1 VGEWIKNG
9 MAPHQIYEY
18 FATGRGTD
26 LLDDAQTAT
35 RLEWELEDGRANLI
49 RKQGELIR
57 GGWQGAASEGAFGAA
72 QPLAESALHGAD
84 ALSRAED
91 LLDRQ
96 SGSFHRAANSVK
108 PVPTEP
114 PKLEMND
121 TMLPFTDYD
130 KDVTSYQADAQHN
143 IDVYRGYDGASHYN
157 QTNMPSTYST
167 VNHAGGNISVTASDG
182 RPDDTGDYIDS
193 TDYQPPRGDDDF
205 SERRDP
211 GSAPVSEPLPDRQQP
226 QQTTPTD
233 FGQPS
238 ITTPGNLPSTFQP
251 TPTGPTPGGLVA
263 GLPVG
268 GFTGSGPGGGT
279 GGPGARGGTFGGQG
293 GPGSSGRGPG
303 SAGPRGGVLGAGPGV
318 GALAADEAAAR
329 RAAAAAAARGA
340 GQGVMGGAPVGA
352 GRGKGDEDEEHQ
364 RKFLIEI
371 DPEGTFGSDVLTAP
385 QVIGDD
391 DYEDD

>member
-1 VGEWIKNG
+1 MGEWIKNG
-9 MAPHQIYEY
+9 MSPHQIYEY
-18 FATGRGTD
+18 FATGRGTG

-35 RLEWELEDGRANLI
+35 RLEWDLEDGRANLI

-57 GGWQGAASEGAFGAA
+57 GGWHGTASEGAFGAA

-96 SGSFHRAANSVK
+96 SGSYHRAANSVK
-108 PVPTEP
+108 PVPSEP
-114 PKLEMND
+114 PKLDMND
-121 TMLPFTDYD
+121 TGLPFTDYD
-130 KDVTSYQADAQHN
+130 KEVTTYQADAQHN

-157 QTNMPSTYST
+157 QTNMPTTYST
-167 VNHAGGNISVTASDG
+167 VNHAGGNISVTSNDG
-182 RPDDTGDYIDS
+182 QPGDYIDS

-205 SERRDP
+205 SERRGPD
-211 GSAPVSEPLPDRQQP
+211 SAPVSEPLPDRRQP

-238 ITTPGNLPSTFQP
+238 ITTPGGNLPSTVQP
-251 TPTGPTPGGLVA
+251 TPPGPTPGGLVA

-279 GGPGARGGTFGGQG
+279 GGPGARGGTYG
-293 GPGSSGRGPG
+293 GPGSPGSGGRGPG
-303 SAGPRGGVLGAGPGV
+303 SAGPRSGVLGAGPGV
-318 GALAADEAAAR
+318 GALAAEEAAAR
-329 RAAAAAAARGA
+329 RATAAAVARGA
-340 GQGVMGGAPVGA
+340 GPGVMGGAPVGA
-352 GRGKGDEDEEHQ
+352 GRGKGNEDEEHQ

-391 DYEDD
+391 EYEDD